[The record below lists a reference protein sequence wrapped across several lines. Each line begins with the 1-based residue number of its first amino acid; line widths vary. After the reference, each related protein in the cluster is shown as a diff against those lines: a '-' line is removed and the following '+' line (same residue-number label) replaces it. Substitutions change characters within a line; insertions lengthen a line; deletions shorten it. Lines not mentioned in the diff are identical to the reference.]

1 MENNDKNTD
10 KKQKSET
17 QHTEANKFDKIIKEN
32 ILPSIL
38 TLVNQTLE
46 LNIDPKNLFDLPE
59 QVQITI
65 EREPDVLKLV
75 NFPDNPQD
83 NFILHIEFQ
92 TYNNVEMHKRMAEYY
107 TILYRKHN
115 VPLLQ
120 FVIYIGLEK
129 MNMIHEFQHRDISF
143 RYNLFDL
150 GKVNFNQFLISEI
163 PEVVMLGILANF
175 GEEKVEDAIEKILQK
190 MVTLSTTLPRYKN
203 TNAKEKFIT
212 QIRVLSKIKKLN
224 NFISPILK
232 KMALIF
238 NIEEDEFYQEG
249 VKKTLEKA
257 NLELEKTLEKA
268 NLEKK
273 QAISDLLQKNI
284 LKAHQSGIEINM
296 IANIFDVSVQEVK
309 KIIKNVK

>member
-1 MENNDKNTD
+1 MRKKEPKLNEN
-10 KKQKSET
+10 KQKSEA
-17 QHTEANKFDKIIKEN
+17 QHAEANKFDKIIKEN

-38 TLVNQTLE
+38 TLVNKTLK
-46 LNIDPKNLFDLPE
+46 LNIDPKNLSDLPE

-75 NFPDNPQD
+75 SFPEKPEN

-92 TYNNVEMHKRMAEYY
+92 TYNNVEMHKRMGEYY
-107 TILYRKHN
+107 MILYRKHN

-120 FVIYIGLEK
+120 FVIYVGFEK
-129 MNMIHEFQHRDISF
+129 MDMKSEIQHSNVSF
-143 RYNLFDL
+143 RYNLFDMSE
-150 GKVNFNQFLISEI
+150 VNYNEFLNSDI
-163 PEVVMLGILANF
+163 PEVVMLSVLANF
-175 GEEKVEDAIEKILQK
+175 GIEKKEEAMEKIIQK
-190 MVTLSTTLPRYKN
+190 MVTLSQTLPRYKD

-212 QIRVLSKIKKLN
+212 QIRVLSKVKQLN
-224 NFISPILK
+224 HFISPILK
-232 KMALIF
+232 KMALLF

-249 VKKTLEKA
+249 VEAGIKKEREKA
-257 NLELEKTLEKA
+257 NLEIEKANLEIEKA

-273 QAISDLLQKNI
+273 LEREKNI

-309 KIIKNVK
+309 KNH

>member
-1 MENNDKNTD
+1 MAKKEQNSQDKTE
-10 KKQKSET
+10 KQTTEYT
-17 QHTEANKFDKIIKEN
+17 QANKFDKIIKEN
-32 ILPSIL
+32 ILPSVL
-38 TLVNQTLE
+38 TLVNTTLK
-46 LNIDPKNLFDLPE
+46 LNIDPQNLSDLPE

-65 EREPDVLKLV
+65 EREPDVLKMV
-75 NFPDNPQD
+75 SFPERPQD

-92 TYNNVEMHKRMAEYY
+92 TFNNDEMHKRMAEYY

-129 MNMIHEFQHRDISF
+129 MNMKNEFQHNDISF
-143 RYNLFDL
+143 RYNLFDIES
-150 GKVNFNQFLISEI
+150 VNYNQFLNSDI

-175 GEEKVEDAIEKILQK
+175 GVDKKEDAMEKIIEK

-203 TNAKEKFIT
+203 TNAKEKFIR
-212 QIRVLSKIKKLN
+212 QIRILSKIKKLN

-249 VKKTLEKA
+249 ARKEREKA
-257 NLELEKTLEKA
+257 NLEIEKANLEVEKA

-273 QAISDLLQKNI
+273 QSVINAYK
-284 LKAHQSGIEINM
+284 SGIEIKL
-296 IANIFDVSVQEVK
+296 IANIFSVSIEYVK
-309 KIIKNVK
+309 EIIKNS